1 LGLIEILDHEKD
13 EIIAKLESDLKT
25 LETKN
30 LELKYTNRNLI
41 STVTEQKKMLKVL
54 KSKVQNLESMK
65 DHPNPN
71 NVNEIKTNYRK
82 LLKEHEDLKLEY
94 EGIKKELGELKNTNS
109 DAKSGPGLFGR
120 FLKRN
125 GSDDS
130 NEDNDADTGKK
141 SDN

>member
-1 LGLIEILDHEKD
+1 MGLIEILDHEKD

-71 NVNEIKTNYRK
+71 NINELKTNYQK
-82 LLKEHEDLKLEY
+82 LLKEHEDLKLKY
-94 EGIKKELGELKNTNS
+94 EGIKKELAELKNTDS
-109 DAKSGPGLFGR
+109 DTKSGQGLFGR

-130 NEDNDADTGKK
+130 DEDSDTETGKK
-141 SDN
+141 S

>member
-54 KSKVQNLESMK
+54 KSKVQNLESTK

-71 NVNEIKTNYRK
+71 NINELKTKYRK
-82 LLKEHEDLKLEY
+82 LIAEHEDLKLKY
-94 EGIKKELGELKNTNS
+94 EETKKELSELKNTDS
-109 DAKSGPGLFGR
+109 EAKHGPGLFGR

-130 NEDNDADTGKK
+130 DEDKGEDNPKK
-141 SDN
+141 SDK